1 MTQQEA
7 INERLRDLLGRL
19 KALEMLVQECRHAL
33 MLFGQAGEDLEE
45 RVCALERK
53 ADTGLVVPVGVQPS

>member
-1 MTQQEA
+1 MTQQEVIIEQLRGLLA
-7 INERLRDLLGRL
+7 RLR
-19 KALEMLVQECRHAL
+19 ALEQLVQECRHAL

-45 RVCALERK
+45 RVSALERK

>member
-19 KALEMLVQECRHAL
+19 KAMEVLVNECRAAL

-45 RVCALERK
+45 RVSALERK

>member
-1 MTQQEA
+1 MTQTEA
-7 INERLRDLLGRL
+7 LVEQLRALLARLR
-19 KALEMLVQECRHAL
+19 ALEALVQECRHAL

>member
-7 INERLRDLLGRL
+7 VNDRLRELLGRL
-19 KALEMLVQECRHAL
+19 KAVEQLVQECRHAL
-33 MLFGQAGEDLEE
+33 ILFGQAGEDLEE
-45 RVCALERK
+45 RVSALERK